1 MAGSATSVREA
12 MTPNPRSV
20 GPDASVLEAAQV
32 MRAEGIGSVPVV
44 QDDRLIGMLTDRDI
58 VLRVVAEEK
67 DPASMT
73 SAGIASRELVTVRA
87 DESLDEA
94 LRLMA
99 KHQVRRLPVV
109 EDGHRLVG
117 IVAQADVAEAAGERE
132 TGELVERISETT
144 KDPRS

>member
-12 MTPNPRSV
+12 MTPNPSSV